1 VKLDDID
8 LGTMDLWEGPIEARH
23 EAFARLRAEQP
34 IVFFEEPD
42 PESDLFDRGPGFWSL
57 TRHRDV
63 VEASRR
69 ADLFCSSQ
77 GTNILDIPEDLRDFI
92 GSIINM
98 DDPRHARMR
107 RIVAKVFTPRS
118 LEALRSDVESIATEV
133 IDEIAGKGECDFV
146 TDVAALLPLRVIVDL
161 MGIPRSQER
170 FIFDQTNLLLGFLDP
185 EYVPEA
191 TPEAVVAAVL
201 TAAQGLA
208 GVMNELAEDR
218 IRNPRNDLTTML
230 VNAELEDDKLSPA
243 ELASFFIL
251 LVGAGN
257 ETTRNAIAHGLV
269 ALTQNPDQLALWQSD
284 FERLAPTAVE
294 EIVRWASPVQHFR
307 RTVTQDGARLGD
319 HEFSEGEKVVLWYG
333 AANRD
338 PEVFPD
344 PDRFDIRRSP
354 NDHVGFGGPGPHF
367 CLGAHLARR
376 EITVMYRELFQRLP
390 DLHTVGEPDRL
401 RSNFIDGIKHLPVE
415 FTPT

>member
-8 LGTMDLWEGPIEARH
+8 LGTMDLWEGPIEARY
-23 EAFARLRAEQP
+23 EAFARLRAERP

-42 PESDLFDRGPGFWSL
+42 PESDMFDRGPGFWSL

-69 ADLFCSSQ
+69 ADLFCSGQ
-77 GTNILDIPEDLRDFI
+77 GTNILDIPEELRDFI

-118 LEALRSDVESIATEV
+118 LEALRSDVQSIATEV
-133 IDEIAGKGECDFV
+133 VDDIAGQGGCDFV

-170 FIFDQTNLLLGFLDP
+170 FIFDQTNRLLGFLDP

-191 TPEAVVAAVL
+191 TPEAAVAAVM

-208 GVMNELAEDR
+208 GVMYELADDR

-230 VNAELEDDKLSPA
+230 VNAELEDDVLSPA

-269 ALTQNPDQLALWQSD
+269 ALTQNPDQLALWQAD

-294 EIVRWASPVQHFR
+294 EIVRWAAPVQHFR
-307 RTVTQDGARLGD
+307 RTVTRDGARLGD

-338 PEVFPD
+338 PEVFAD
-344 PDRFDIRRSP
+344 PDRFDISRSP

-376 EITVMYRELFQRLP
+376 EITVMYRELFRRLP
-390 DLHTVGEPDRL
+390 DLHATGEPDRL
-401 RSNFIDGIKHLPVE
+401 RSNFIDGIKHLPVA
-415 FTPT
+415 FTPC

>member
-1 VKLDDID
+1 VKLEDID

-23 EAFARLRAEQP
+23 EAFARLRAERP

-42 PESDLFDRGPGFWSL
+42 PESEMFDRGPGFWSL

-69 ADLFCSSQ
+69 ADLFCSGQ
-77 GTNILDIPEDLRDFI
+77 GTNILDIPDDLRDFI

-107 RIVAKVFTPRS
+107 RVVSKVFTPRS
-118 LEALRSDVESIATEV
+118 LEVLRSDVESIASEV
-133 IDEIAGKGECDFV
+133 IDEVAGKGECDFV

-170 FIFDQTNLLLGFLDP
+170 FIFDHTNLLLGFLDP
-185 EYVPEA
+185 EYVPEETA
-191 TPEAVVAAVL
+191 EAVVAAVL

-208 GVMNELAEDR
+208 GVVYELAEDR
-218 IRNPRNDLTTML
+218 IKNPRNDLTTML
-230 VNAELEDDKLSPA
+230 VSAEVEDDKLSPT

-269 ALTQNPDQLALWQSD
+269 ALTENPDQLALWQSD
-284 FERLAPTAVE
+284 YDRLAPTAVE

-307 RTVTQDGARLGD
+307 RTVTRDGVRLGD

-344 PDRFDIRRSP
+344 PNRFDIQRSP

-376 EITVMYRELFQRLP
+376 EITVMYRELFKRLP